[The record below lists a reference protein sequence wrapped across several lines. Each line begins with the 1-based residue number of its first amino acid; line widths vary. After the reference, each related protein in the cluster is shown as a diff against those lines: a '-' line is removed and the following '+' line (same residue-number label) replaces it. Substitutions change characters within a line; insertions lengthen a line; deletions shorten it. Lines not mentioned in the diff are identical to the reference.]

1 MIRIIGYMAGF
12 PSLFQSKSSYCQTLS
27 VFQLSHHH
35 CSRLILLPAA
45 ASPALS
51 ILFRIL
57 SFRFSACWT
66 KVLWVKL
73 SARLFAG
80 RLAWSAFTAS
90 ASQQGLRAPTPLVGT
105 VRMDLWDGEAWNQNL
120 GWDTG
125 KVLPG
130 DRRLAE
136 YGRAATQLQARER
149 TESQDAPRILPPQV
163 LFLATNPRLKW
174 KIWAVCGWLFDLN
187 LKVCFFPPYCP

>member
-1 MIRIIGYMAGF
+1 MAGF

-27 VFQLSHHH
+27 VFHLPHHH

-57 SFRFSACWT
+57 SFRFSAGWT

-90 ASQQGLRAPTPLVGT
+90 ASQQGLRAPRPLVGT
-105 VRMDLWDGEAWNQNL
+105 VQLRWCSLEPKPG
-120 GWDTG
+120 DTG

-130 DRRLAE
+130 DRLLAE

-149 TESQDAPRILPPQV
+149 TESQDASRILPHFATTGSVFGNKSSTQV
-163 LFLATNPRLKW
+163 ENLSRLWMTFRFEFEGVFFSTILSLTFYAT
-174 KIWAVCGWLFDLN
+174 
-187 LKVCFFPPYCP
+187 